1 VSGTQGGSIYAVG
14 CAATSNTIKDYFA
27 EQNSILYAFA
37 YYEKTV
43 TITVVSAISGLV
55 VGDSVTAENSATGV
69 VTVLANSG
77 TILEIKYSGTDF
89 SETGGSNGLDKGTS
103 YSVPGD
109 TTITDEDT
117 VTVATSTFS
126 PAIDTEGNFGAYIVD

>member
-1 VSGTQGGSIYAVG
+1 
-14 CAATSNTIKDYFA
+14 
-27 EQNSILYAFA
+27 
-37 YYEKTV
+37 
-43 TITVVSAISGLV
+43 VVSAISGLV

-126 PAIDTEGNFGAYIVD
+126 PAIDTKVISGHILSINSTVIQKYKLQQK